1 MEVMATLTAETA
13 PIMVPNH
20 TPPRTHTNGMASI
33 LNRVAMIAM
42 SIPIAERK
50 FPCRAVFTFPSR
62 LIPKIKRM
70 AETM

>member
-1 MEVMATLTAETA
+1 
-13 PIMVPNH
+13 MV
-20 TPPRTHTNGMASI
+20 SI

-62 LIPKIKRM
+62 LMPKMKRM
-70 AETM
+70 AETI